1 MRMYIWSFISVV
13 ELHEC
18 RFVIILY
25 LAILVH
31 FVFLRF
37 VWIFPHS
44 GHCRTTRHETRFRA
58 CTVDLQYS
66 V

>member
-37 VWIFPHS
+37 VWILPL
-44 GHCRTTRHETRFRA
+44 RTLSHH
-58 CTVDLQYS
+58 
-66 V
+66 